1 MLDARAGDENGLM
14 PASSISS
21 STLEAT
27 GRLRDA
33 APSSKR
39 LTPSSSSSS
48 APKMLLGRASNVEV
62 GDLTCSKRVSTE
74 RQPINDDDTGASRGS
89 RGVELEPDDDDV
101 VAVSPP
107 DDAAAFGIDM
117 AEEAAGSLLPPPPLP
132 LLLLK

>member
-1 MLDARAGDENGLM
+1 
-14 PASSISS
+14 
-21 STLEAT
+21 
-27 GRLRDA
+27 
-33 APSSKR
+33 
-39 LTPSSSSSS
+39 
-48 APKMLLGRASNVEV
+48 MLLGRASNVEV

>member
-1 MLDARAGDENGLM
+1 VLDARAGDENGLM

-27 GRLRDA
+27 RRLRDA

-48 APKMLLGRASNVEV
+48 KMLLGRASNVEV